1 MRRIFQHSVGLVASV
16 LSLVGPVLAQ
26 EPPNVEEVVLADPEE
41 HLLGDLGR
49 GKLEADG
56 IRIETFA
63 IHDVW
68 SNVSG
73 GLERGSGIIG
83 NANLIVTLDTG
94 KMGLWEDGAFVF
106 WGLGV
111 YGSRPSRTVGDF
123 QYTSSIDAPSSVELY
138 EGYYQHSFI
147 DGTVDILA
155 GIHDFTLEFAILNYA
170 YTLIGSSFTTPPTIT
185 QYPISFY
192 PTTGIGSRTAVKSDD
207 GLYGMVGIYDASPT
221 NYNEQHQRTWSFS
234 KREGIYTI
242 GELGWLQD
250 EKDGPQSKVAFGAWY
265 NSGTFIDMTDQER
278 TGNYGTYFLAERHLW
293 QEVEGSAQGLGVF
306 GQLGQARNDRNV
318 CSWYYG
324 TGISYTGLFPG
335 RDEDVA
341 AIGLADAFFS
351 SAFKDYYDTDNDSER
366 VLEINYRM
374 RVLSSTTITPDV
386 QYVINPYANPDAQD
400 ALIVYLRTEIAL

>member
-1 MRRIFQHSVGLVASV
+1 MF
-16 LSLVGPVLAQ
+16 AQ
-26 EPPNVEEVVLADPEE
+26 EPPNVEEVVLADPDE

-49 GKLEADG
+49 GKLEQEGA
-56 IRIETFA
+56 RIEAFA
-63 IHDVW
+63 IHDFW

-73 GLERGSGIIG
+73 GLERGSGVIG
-83 NANLIVTLDTG
+83 NANLILSLDTT
-94 KMGLWEDGAFVF
+94 KLGLWEDGSFVF

-111 YGSRPSRTVGDF
+111 YGSRPSRVLGDF

-138 EGYYQHSFI
+138 EGYYEHSFL
-147 DGTVDILA
+147 DGSVAVLA
-155 GIHDFTLEFAILNYA
+155 GIHDFSLEFAILNYA
-170 YTLIGSSFTTPPTIT
+170 YTLIGSSFITPPTIT

-192 PTTGIGSRTAVKSDD
+192 PTTGLGSRTAVRSDD
-207 GLYGMVGIYDASPT
+207 GLYGMLGIYDASPT

-242 GELGWLQD
+242 AEIGWRQD

-265 NSGTFIDMTDQER
+265 NSGSFTDMTDQER
-278 TGNYGTYFLAERHLW
+278 TGNFGSYFVAERHVW
-293 QEVEGSAQGLGVF
+293 QEVEGEAQGIGMFLQV
-306 GQLGQARNDRNV
+306 GQARSDRNT

-324 TGISYTGLFPG
+324 TGISYTGLLPG

-351 SAFKDYYDTDNDSER
+351 SAFKDYYGSDDDSER

-386 QYVINPYANPDAQD
+386 QYVMNPYADPTVDD
-400 ALIVYLRTEIAL
+400 ALILYLRTEVAL